1 MEDFYDQGPAI
12 VSLFRAL
19 FGDFDLD
26 EVMNQSS
33 GYMNALLFLVYLFVA
48 IFIML
53 SLFLAILAEAQA
65 AVRELRLDGD
75 FTVIHVGGLQSAE
88 DMQRSRATGVELRQ
102 WYTGLMHG
110 LAQPEPYSLY
120 ARVTAL
126 K

>member
-1 MEDFYDQGPAI
+1 LDREILEHYTHRYGGGLSGPPIAQ
-12 VSLFRAL
+12 VSISQVKA
-19 FGDFDLD
+19 
-26 EVMNQSS
+26 
-33 GYMNALLFLVYLFVA
+33 
-48 IFIML
+48 
-53 SLFLAILAEAQA
+53 AQA
-65 AVRELRLDGD
+65 AVRELRLDGA